1 MQRKDL
7 EDPDNEDSYRYCI
20 EDVLPF
26 ESESTRN
33 NLVCE
38 LLSSQN
44 DNRVHLVQK
53 VTNHSNDRK
62 KVNFLNGTVNANRTN
77 DKNEIEILRESAAKG
92 IYLCQHKHSI

>member
-1 MQRKDL
+1 MQRKDP
-7 EDPDNEDSYRYCI
+7 EDTENEDSYRYCI

-44 DNRVHLVQK
+44 DNRMHLMQK
-53 VTNHSNDRK
+53 GANHSNDRK
-62 KVNFLNGTVNANRTN
+62 KVNFLNGPVNANRTK
-77 DKNEIEILRESAAKG
+77 DKNEVENTNKMPFLGNEG
-92 IYLCQHKHSI
+92 QN